1 MNSYLHIG
9 PPVYFVIKDG
19 YDYTNEYGQ
28 NRICTGA
35 DCGEK
40 SFGTIITIASR
51 ISNQYVHVFIPF
63 YPLLLPLPL
72 SLSSMIAEPP
82 SIWLDAY
89 FEWLDPTSTCCGHAP
104 NDPFTPCSNPDDGNK
119 GIIILFILFSL

>member
-19 YDYTNEYGQ
+19 YDYTNEDGQ
-28 NRICTGA
+28 NKICTGA

-51 ISNQYVHVFIPF
+51 MSNQYVHVYLYLFILYF
-63 YPLLLPLPL
+63 SL

>member
-51 ISNQYVHVFIPF
+51 ISNQYVHVYLYLFILYF
-63 YPLLLPLPL
+63 SL
-72 SLSSMIAEPP
+72 SLSLSV
-82 SIWLDAY
+82 L
-89 FEWLDPTSTCCGHAP
+89 
-104 NDPFTPCSNPDDGNK
+104 
-119 GIIILFILFSL
+119 